1 MPTYNIRASSLLKSY
16 VEYEVSL
23 WGTDSLITTTILTE
37 TVLDYSSLS
46 GTLLLGLTLTEATST
61 ETGEILW
68 FTATQIGLGKV
79 SDAWTGGLA
88 VTGTG
93 VSMTGGTVVNSLERT
108 ADTPLAQILALLTDY
123 YATITPSTDTIH
135 IDVKNTEKI
144 ILTNIGETGLIRL
157 CHETSSYLLSPWLP
171 PGKAIE
177 FYCKHQ
183 YRKLLVL
190 CSEAAGVPF
199 SLGLFGRQ
207 STQAVKEDMLPR
219 GLSAPSQQM
228 ELTKP
233 MPGISKLIKRIL
245 EPEPDLKPIAE
256 TPKIVLKPI
265 IEAPKTVKRR
275 TRGTRRKS
283 KKDD

>member
-23 WGTDSLITTTILTE
+23 WGTDSLVTTVILTE

-46 GTLLLGLTLTEATST
+46 GTLLLGMTLTEATST

-108 ADTPLAQILALLTDY
+108 ADTPIAAILASLTDY
-123 YATITPSTDTIH
+123 YATITPSTDTIY
-135 IDVKNTEKI
+135 IDVSGTNKI
-144 ILTNIGETGLIRL
+144 IITNIGECGLIRI
-157 CHETSSYLLSPWLP
+157 CNETNAYILSPWIP

-190 CSEAAGVPF
+190 CSEATGVAF

-219 GLSAPSQQM
+219 GLS
-228 ELTKP
+228 
-233 MPGISKLIKRIL
+233 
-245 EPEPDLKPIAE
+245 E
-256 TPKIVLKPI
+256 TPKPEPVTPKSITSKQSTRQPTREQTPEIPKQAITPI
-265 IEAPKTVKRR
+265 SVKKRR
-275 TRGTRRKS
+275 VRSS
-283 KKDD
+283 KQHKGKKNNKG